1 MSSDSESNQDALY
14 TSPRDLKKLRAC
26 YRCHLIKTEK
36 QFNDEGCDNC
46 PFFKANRYLAYDYTS
61 GNFEGLISVIDTYKS
76 WISRYL
82 NLSKFVPG
90 CYALKIRSEM
100 PERLETLISEMNIP
114 SARNPE

>member
-1 MSSDSESNQDALY
+1 MSDSEQETES
-14 TSPRDLKKLRAC
+14 TFSSPKDLKKLRAC

-46 PFFKANRYLAYDYTS
+46 PFFKKNRYPAYEYTTA
-61 GNFEGLISVIDTYKS
+61 NFEGLISVVDSYKS

-90 CYALKIRSEM
+90 CYALKIRSVM
-100 PERLETLISEMNIP
+100 PERLEALAREKKMP
-114 SARNPE
+114 FARNPE